1 MSESF
6 ARIDVL
12 MNYRLRKFQDDL
24 VDLINSYD
32 DLPWEARLLALELI
46 AGNVQKQADMA
57 VMSEMS
63 EKEEQCRKHIQE

>member
-1 MSESF
+1 
-6 ARIDVL
+6 

-24 VDLINSYD
+24 IDLINSYD

-63 EKEEQCRKHIQE
+63 EKEEQCRKPIQE

>member
-57 VMSEMS
+57 IMSEMS